1 MSKFIML
8 REIEM
13 PGFQVK
19 NSFLVLINT
28 SSICCVKEERLM
40 EGYEKRVTKVY
51 FIDNN
56 ISPMVVLEPLEE
68 IYKSINE

>member
-1 MSKFIML
+1 
-8 REIEM
+8 
-13 PGFQVK
+13 
-19 NSFLVLINT
+19 
-28 SSICCVKEERLM
+28 M